1 MIKHTNIENVFIN
14 GYSIGFINKKKK
26 KKTENHKPQYK

>member
-14 GYSIGFINKKKK
+14 GYSIGFIKKKK